1 MTKSQR
7 RQIKMTDTKKT
18 TIVKRQQIRHET
30 SSGATPFETQEITY
44 HIEVNPIKQ
53 YGHYEMYN
61 DGTEYYAEGGLW
73 FQEGRLVDYDG
84 IFQLPQTISKQLI
97 DWGFEV
103 EGVHND

>member
-1 MTKSQR
+1 MK
-7 RQIKMTDTKKT
+7 DLKKT
-18 TIVKRQQIRHET
+18 TIIKQEQIRHET
-30 SSGATPFETQEITY
+30 SSGATPYETQQITY

-73 FQEGRLVDYDG
+73 FQSGELVDYDG
-84 IFQLPQTISKQLI
+84 VFALPETIAKQLR

-103 EGVHND
+103 KGVN